1 MTGEFALIRRYF
13 HPPTRHTLL
22 AGGDDAALIVPRKAH
37 ELALSTD
44 LLVGGQHFFLD
55 MDPHRLG
62 QKAAAANLSDM
73 AAMGATPRWVLL
85 GLTLPLPLQES
96 WVAAFSQGFRE
107 ALEAHDVDWVGGDTT
122 AGPLALAVTIIGE
135 VPEGQALRRSGA
147 HAGEDIWV
155 SGTLGDAALGLDW
168 RLGRC
173 PDLAPAARDF
183 ALERFECPTPR
194 VALGQSLRALA
205 SAAIDI
211 SDGLLADL
219 GHLLT
224 ASGVGAQLEMAR
236 IPASAAQPSG
246 PTDSDW
252 QRRVLQG
259 GEDYELCFTA
269 PSVRRSELE
278 ALGRGGKVALTR
290 IGRVTAAPDERCV
303 QDEAGLVVA
312 VSWRGYDHFAEA
324 S

>member
-22 AGGDDAALIVPRKAH
+22 AGGDDAALIVPQMAH

-44 LLVGGQHFFLD
+44 LLVGGQHFFPD

-62 QKAAAANLSDM
+62 QKAAAVNLSDM

-85 GLTLPLPLQES
+85 GLTLSSFQES
-96 WVAAFSQGFRE
+96 WVAAFSQGFRKI
-107 ALEAHDVDWVGGDTT
+107 LDAHEVDWVGGDTT

-135 VPEGQALRRSGA
+135 VPDGQALRRSGA

-194 VALGQSLRALA
+194 VALGQALRPLA

-224 ASGVGAQLEMAR
+224 ASGVGAQLELAR
-236 IPASAAQPSG
+236 IPTSAAQPSG

-269 PSVRRSELE
+269 PSSRRSQLE
-278 ALGRGGKVALTR
+278 ALGRAGTVVLTR
-290 IGRVTAAPDERCV
+290 IGRVTAAPEERFI
-303 QDEAGLVVA
+303 QDEKGQSVA
-312 VSWRGYDHFAEA
+312 VSWRGYDHFAGA
-324 S
+324 A

>member
-1 MTGEFALIRRYF
+1 MAGEFELIRRYF
-13 HPPTRHTLL
+13 RPPTRHTLL
-22 AGGDDAALIVPRKAH
+22 AGGDDAALIVPQTAH

-44 LLVGGQHFFLD
+44 LLVGGQHFFPD

-62 QKAAAANLSDM
+62 RKAAAVNLSDM

-85 GLTLPLPLQES
+85 GLTLPVPPLES

-107 ALEAHDVDWVGGDTT
+107 ALGAHDVDWIGGDTT

-135 VPEGQALRRSGA
+135 VPDGQALRRSGA
-147 HAGEDIWV
+147 HAGEDVWV

-173 PDLAPAARDF
+173 PNLAPAARDF
-183 ALERFECPTPR
+183 VLERFECPTPR
-194 VALGQSLRALA
+194 VALGQALRALA

-219 GHLLT
+219 GHLLD
-224 ASGVGAQLEMAR
+224 ASGVGAQLELAR
-236 IPASAAQPSG
+236 IPTSAAQPSG
-246 PTDSDW
+246 PADPDW

-269 PSVRRSELE
+269 PAARRSELE
-278 ALGRGGKVALTR
+278 ALGRAGEVALTR
-290 IGRVTAAPDERCV
+290 IGRVTAVPDERCM
-303 QDEAGLVVA
+303 QDERGLSVS
-312 VSWRGYDHFAEA
+312 VSWRGYDHFAGA